1 MPTASMEQGT
11 LAFSGLQEGCLDN
24 SAQVLADC
32 SDLLVGVFNL
42 PGLLLSGWVVNGGSQ
57 NVPGS
62 HQDEIKMLPLLLCLL
77 DVCTVIKSPG
87 NLGLHF
93 TPKWYASLQKA

>member
-1 MPTASMEQGT
+1 MSIVFMEQGT
-11 LAFSGLQEGCLDN
+11 LALSGLQEGCLEN
-24 SAQVLADC
+24 SAQVLVDC

-42 PGLLLSGWVVNGGSQ
+42 PGLLFSGWVVDGGSQ

-87 NLGLHF
+87 NLGLRF
-93 TPKWYASLQKA
+93 TPKWHASLQKA